1 MEDQFDTPQ
10 TVLVVDDH
18 VLFREGLVGLFN
30 STPDFYVVDQ
40 AGTVAESV
48 EKAFH
53 LKPNIILMDF
63 SLPDGTGLDASQAI
77 LSELPEC
84 KIIFLTVYETDENL
98 LEAMRLGAMGYLMK
112 NVSGSSL
119 LASLRSLAEGEIAMS
134 RRMMSRVLEISRT
147 AFVNQDSDLIKKL
160 SPREVDIL
168 LELKK
173 GASNLEIARN
183 LFISENTVKHH
194 IHSILEKLGVEN
206 RRQAGDI
213 AAQMDTI
220 NHKSKELK

>member
-1 MEDQFDTPQ
+1 
-10 TVLVVDDH
+10 
-18 VLFREGLVGLFN
+18 
-30 STPDFYVVDQ
+30 
-40 AGTVAESV
+40 
-48 EKAFH
+48 
-53 LKPNIILMDF
+53 
-63 SLPDGTGLDASQAI
+63 
-77 LSELPEC
+77 
-84 KIIFLTVYETDENL
+84 
-98 LEAMRLGAMGYLMK
+98 
-112 NVSGSSL
+112 
-119 LASLRSLAEGEIAMS
+119 
-134 RRMMSRVLEISRT
+134 
-147 AFVNQDSDLIKKL
+147 VNQDSDLIKKL